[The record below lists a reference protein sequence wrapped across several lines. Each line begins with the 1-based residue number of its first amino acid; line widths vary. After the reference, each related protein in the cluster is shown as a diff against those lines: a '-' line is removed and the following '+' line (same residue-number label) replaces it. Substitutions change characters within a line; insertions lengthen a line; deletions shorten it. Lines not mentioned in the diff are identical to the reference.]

1 MSLFQRFVGINT
13 DYSAGISVEAVGYIG
28 RILSHYSRDALGP
41 YIMQTLLL
49 LVAPALFAASIYMI
63 LGRLISLLEAEKYSV
78 VRVKWLTKIF
88 VGGDV
93 LSFTL
98 QSAGTQTLPQ
108 SPLKGPYFESQ
119 LTLLRWRDH
128 GWWHP

>member
-1 MSLFQRFVGINT
+1 MNSQ
-13 DYSAGISVEAVGYIG
+13 VETIGYIG
-28 RILSHYSRDALGP
+28 RILSHFDQEALGP

-63 LGRLISLLEAEKYSV
+63 LGRLINLLKAEKYSV
-78 VRVKWLTKIF
+78 VRLRWLTKLF

-98 QSAGTQTLPQ
+98 QSAGM
-108 SPLKGPYFESQ
+108 
-119 LTLLRWRDH
+119 
-128 GWWHP
+128 